1 MKEKNPILL
10 KVKKSVFIPFVEHIE
25 NIDEVKLIVK
35 KYRDRYKNASHIC
48 WGYILNKDLIGCS
61 DNGEPYGTAGLQI
74 LNVLKFKQV
83 SNSIAIVVRYF
94 GGIKLGRQLLSES
107 YKKAI
112 ENIFE

>member
-1 MKEKNPILL
+1 MIEKLPKTL
-10 KVKKSVFIPFVEHIE
+10 KVKKSVFLPFIEHIE
-25 NIDEVKLIVK
+25 NIDEIKLIVK
-35 KYRDRYKNASHIC
+35 KYRELYKNASHIC
-48 WGYILNKDLIGCS
+48 WGYILTKDLFGCS

-74 LNVLKFKQV
+74 LNVLKYHQV

-112 ENIFE
+112 ENVFE